1 MKRTEYWKKECFGLL
16 VPVTTEKRSHPTA
29 QRCRAATTLGSLAKK
44 RRNPI
49 GVAEDG
55 STRSQRSRR
64 AATLGFG
71 AQPLRGYLL
80 LMLILFLSGF
90 VSAQTNSSITGRVT
104 DQHGAS
110 VAGAEILLRS
120 RNGSQSVAATDDN
133 GTFSFRNV
141 ASGEY
146 VLEIR
151 KSGFATFTSNEL
163 SVAHGQSLTNDFKL
177 SVEAVSESVVVTAAG
192 TAQRIDEVSKA
203 VSVLDDQ
210 SIEARRELTLAESL
224 RGTPGIRIQQQ
235 GSIGALTT
243 VRLRGLRNFDTAILL
258 DGLRVRASAGA
269 KSFRRKARLEQLLRA
284 GPAHARVETV
294 ERQDEDDDPQLP
306 TRSFDIR

>member
-1 MKRTEYWKKECFGLL
+1 MKRTEYWKKECFGSL
-16 VPVTTEKRSHPTA
+16 VPVTTAKRLHLTA
-29 QRCRAATTLGSLAKK
+29 QGCRAATTLGSLAKK

-49 GVAEDG
+49 RVAEDG
-55 STRSQRSRR
+55 STRSQGSRR

-71 AQPLRGYLL
+71 AQPLRGCLL

-133 GTFSFRNV
+133 GTFAFRNV

-151 KSGFATFTSNEL
+151 KSGFPTFTPNEL
-163 SVAHGQSLTNDFKL
+163 IATPGQSLTTDFKL
-177 SVEAVSESVVVTAAG
+177 SVEAVSESVVV
-192 TAQRIDEVSKA
+192 
-203 VSVLDDQ
+203 
-210 SIEARRELTLAESL
+210 
-224 RGTPGIRIQQQ
+224 
-235 GSIGALTT
+235 
-243 VRLRGLRNFDTAILL
+243 
-258 DGLRVRASAGA
+258 
-269 KSFRRKARLEQLLRA
+269 
-284 GPAHARVETV
+284 
-294 ERQDEDDDPQLP
+294 
-306 TRSFDIR
+306 